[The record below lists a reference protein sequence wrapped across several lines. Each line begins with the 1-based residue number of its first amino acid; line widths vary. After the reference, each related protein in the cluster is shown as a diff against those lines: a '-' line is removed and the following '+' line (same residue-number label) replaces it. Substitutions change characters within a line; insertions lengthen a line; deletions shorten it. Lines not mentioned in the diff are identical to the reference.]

1 MRKTLMLILI
11 SALSIGKVYS
21 QHFDARCLQTINT
34 QTSMHGFSTA
44 ISESTIYV
52 AAAVPVV
59 MGITSLATRNDA
71 LLKEALCTGVGLG
84 LSVGLCMGM
93 KYIINRP
100 RPYDK
105 FPDYIHNITSE
116 DSPSFPSGHTTI
128 AFSIATSL
136 TLAYPRWYVA
146 LPSFLWASSVG
157 YSRMNLGV
165 HYPTDVLAGAVL
177 GAGSAYLT
185 FELNKLLWKKCNN
198 KPLIGLKSYQTT
210 P

>member
-1 MRKTLMLILI
+1 MRKIFLLILVSTLGI
-11 SALSIGKVYS
+11 GSAYS
-21 QHFDARCLQTINT
+21 QHFDARCLHSINN
-34 QTSMHGFSTA
+34 QSSMHGFSTV

-71 LLKEALCTGVGLG
+71 LLKDALCVGVGLG
-84 LSVGLCMGM
+84 LSVGLCMSM
-93 KYIINRP
+93 KYIIDRP
-100 RPYDK
+100 RPYET
-105 FPDYIHNITSE
+105 FPDYIHNITTE
-116 DSPSFPSGHTTI
+116 GSPSFPSGHTTI

-136 TLAYPRWYVA
+136 TLAYPKWYVA
-146 LPSFLWASSVG
+146 VPSFLWASSVG

-185 FELNKLLWKKCNN
+185 YELNKLLWKKCNN
-198 KPLIGLKSYQTT
+198 KPLIGLKSYQTV